1 MFDFEKLDVYQAVKE
16 QNIKVFRLLQTDNS
30 IDEYV
35 REQWKKVSLESVLNL
50 VEGTGRLNNNDK
62 KQFLILSRSSIFE
75 AASILEM
82 LHGMMI
88 IDDDTHHE
96 MYEGYEKCSKMLL
109 GMYRSY
115 NEQDQRRRETK
126 TDVQL

>member
-16 QNIKVFRLLQTDNS
+16 QNLKVFILLQNDHL
-30 IDEYV
+30 IDEYLK
-35 REQWKKVSLESVLNL
+35 EQWKRVSLASVLNL

-82 LHGMMI
+82 LKGMSI
-88 IDDDTHHE
+88 FDEETYLSLYD
-96 MYEGYEKCSKMLL
+96 GYEKCSKMLL

-115 NEQDQRRRETK
+115 NEQDQRRREQGNEIK
-126 TDVQL
+126 

>member
-16 QNIKVFRLLQTDNS
+16 QNIKVFTLLQTNHLV
-30 IDEYV
+30 DEYIK
-35 REQWKKVSLESVLNL
+35 EQWKKVSLESVLNL

-75 AASILEM
+75 ASAILEM

-88 IDDDTHHE
+88 IDDDTNHD

-115 NEQDQRRRETK
+115 NEQDQRRREQGNEIK
-126 TDVQL
+126 

>member
-16 QNIKVFRLLQTDNS
+16 QNIKVFTLLQTNHLV
-30 IDEYV
+30 DEYIK
-35 REQWKKVSLESVLNL
+35 EQWKKVSLESVLNL

-75 AASILEM
+75 ASAILEM

-88 IDDDTHHE
+88 IDDDTNHDL
-96 MYEGYEKCSKMLL
+96 YEGYEKCSKMLL

-115 NEQDQRRRETK
+115 NEQDQRRREQGNEIK
-126 TDVQL
+126 